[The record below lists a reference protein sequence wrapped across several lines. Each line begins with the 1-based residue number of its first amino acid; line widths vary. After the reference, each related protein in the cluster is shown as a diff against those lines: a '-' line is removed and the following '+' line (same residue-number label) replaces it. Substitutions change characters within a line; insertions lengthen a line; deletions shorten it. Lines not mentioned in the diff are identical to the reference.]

1 MFTSVRSRIFAGF
14 VLVAL
19 LMVLTTAVVAAVPIR
34 RFQERLETQRL
45 QGFAATLAVGAG
57 VILEQAPGRTPAL
70 ESFLA
75 RQAERLGIRILIVD
89 RSGNV
94 VVDSAPSQP
103 LSPAVDAAIRQV
115 AGQVSERPA
124 GRRVEPLDAGV
135 VDRQRLVVA
144 PVPRAGGEVLAL
156 LAPARRAPVGRGLL
170 LPLAA
175 ATGLGLLVAL
185 AVTWLVS
192 RSIARP
198 ITRLTQAADAMA
210 AGNLEQAIP
219 GEGPD
224 ELGRLVRSFNAM
236 ASSVRAMLESQR
248 RLLANVAHELRTPL
262 TVIQGYALALREGML
277 EDRGDRERALA
288 TIVEESERA
297 DRLLSQLLQLSR
309 LESGLRRPAF
319 QPVRLRDLLE
329 RVLERHRLAAEARGI
344 ELSATVA
351 PDLFASADPELL
363 EQALD
368 NLVTNALQHCGPGT
382 RVQIAAQPA
391 LPAPDRAP
399 LVRIRVSD
407 TGPGIPPEALPRLF
421 ERFYRVEAERA
432 DGSGRT
438 AGFGLGLAIAREIV
452 AAHGGTISVE
462 SQPGQ
467 GTTFVI
473 DLPAAAE
480 SRER

>member
-19 LMVLTTAVVAAVPIR
+19 LMVVTTALLAAVPIR
-34 RFQERLETQRL
+34 RFQERLESERL
-45 QGFAATLAVGAG
+45 QGFALTLAVGAG
-57 VILEQAPGRTPAL
+57 VLLEQAPARPAAL
-70 ESFLA
+70 DGFLA
-75 RQAERLGIRILIVD
+75 RQAERLGARILIVGRD
-89 RSGNV
+89 GNV
-94 VVDSAPSQP
+94 VADSAPGEP
-103 LSPAVDAAIRQV
+103 LSPVVDTAIRQA
-115 AGQVSERPA
+115 AGRVG

-144 PVPRAGGEVLAL
+144 PVPRSDGAVLAL

-192 RSIARP
+192 RSLAGP

-219 GEGPD
+219 GEGHD
-224 ELGRLVRSFNAM
+224 ELGRLVRSFNSM
-236 ASSVRAMLESQR
+236 ATSLRAMLESQR

-262 TVIQGYALALREGML
+262 TVIQGYALALREGVI
-277 EDRGDRERALA
+277 EDTRQREQALA
-288 TIVEESERA
+288 TIAEESERA

-309 LESGLRRPAF
+309 LESGVRRPAL

-329 RVLERHRLAAEARGI
+329 RVGERHRLAAEARRI

-351 PDLFASADPELL
+351 PDLFARADPELL
-363 EQALD
+363 EQAID
-368 NLVTNALQHCGPGT
+368 NLVANALEHGGPGI
-382 RVQIAAQPA
+382 RVQITAQPA
-391 LPAPDRAP
+391 LTGSDRRP
-399 LVRIRVSD
+399 FVRIRVSD
-407 TGPGIPPEALPRLF
+407 NGPGIPPEALPRLF
-421 ERFYRVEAERA
+421 ERFYRVEPAEGESQRP
-432 DGSGRT
+432 G
-438 AGFGLGLAIAREIV
+438 GFGLGLAITREIV
-452 AAHGGTISVE
+452 AAHGGTIAVE

-473 DLPAAAE
+473 DLPAASE
-480 SRER
+480 PEQ

>member
-45 QGFAATLAVGAG
+45 QNFAVALSVGAS
-57 VILEQAPGRTPAL
+57 VVSEQAPGRTLAL
-70 ESFLA
+70 ERFLA
-75 RQAERLGIRILIVD
+75 RQGERLGIRLLLVARD
-89 RSGNV
+89 GSV
-94 VVDSAPSQP
+94 LADSAPGQP
-103 LSPAVDAAIRQV
+103 LPPAVDAAIRQV
-115 AGQVSERPA
+115 AGQVSEQPA

-135 VDRQRLVVA
+135 VERQRLVVA
-144 PVPRAGGEVLAL
+144 PVPRASGEVLAL
-156 LAPARRAPVGRGLL
+156 LAPARRAPIGRGLL
-170 LPLAA
+170 LPLAV

-192 RSIARP
+192 RSLAGP
-198 ITRLTQAADAMA
+198 ITRLTRAADAMA
-210 AGNLEQAIP
+210 AGDLEQAIP
-219 GEGPD
+219 GEGSD
-224 ELGRLVRSFNAM
+224 ELGRLVHSFNAM
-236 ASSVRAMLESQR
+236 ASSLRAMLESQR

-277 EDRGDRERALA
+277 EDGGDRERALA

-309 LESGLRRPAF
+309 LESGLRRPAL
-319 QPVRLRDLLE
+319 QPVRLQVLVG
-329 RVLERHRLAAEARGI
+329 RVVERHRLAAEARGI
-344 ELSATVA
+344 DLGATTA

-368 NLVTNALQHCGPGT
+368 NLVANAFQHCGSGT

-407 TGPGIPPEALPRLF
+407 DGPGIPPEALPRLF
-421 ERFYRVEAERA
+421 ERFYRVEPERA
-432 DGSGRT
+432 DGSGRP

-480 SRER
+480 PRER